1 MKRVRPVLNSSQMKA
16 ADNRTSEY
24 YGIKPE
30 ILMEKAAL
38 KIIDYISHRF
48 GQQVSVL
55 LIAGPGNNGADA
67 VAAFRLL
74 MQNGYNADLFIV
86 PSDKYSPLM
95 EMQTAIVRRYN
106 YRINNILPEKEYDII
121 VDGLFGIG
129 INRPVNE
136 PYTEIIQYINDADAT
151 VISVDVPS
159 GLNADTGAVMGSA
172 VRADITITFNYLK
185 SGMLTSNGVL
195 YSGKIL
201 VKDIGITEES
211 LCEKPDIFFLE
222 RCDVALPKRE
232 RNVNKGSCGKLV
244 IIAGNDKIC
253 GAMSLSAMA
262 AMRIGAGMVKVITHV
277 NNKATLETLLP
288 DVLAYYYDSHDTIDK
303 EELIKECAWA
313 DAILIGPGIG
323 KDTYAANL
331 LKTVINDMSLPLI
344 VDADGINVL
353 AENDNLLNAL
363 KEKQDRDVI
372 LTPHLK
378 EFERISG
385 VKIAKI
391 KEDIYT
397 QVKKFL
403 KEYPFTMVI
412 KDAVT
417 LIADRKEI
425 WINSTGN
432 QALAKAGTGDVL
444 AGMIAGLAVQEIKKT
459 AGNKKSY
466 ENVGMINA
474 AKCGVYLHG
483 YMADK
488 LVEESLDNYYSLMA
502 SDLCEA
508 MKRILGEF

>member
-1 MKRVRPVLNSSQMKA
+1 
-16 ADNRTSEY
+16 
-24 YGIKPE
+24 
-30 ILMEKAAL
+30 
-38 KIIDYISHRF
+38 
-48 GQQVSVL
+48 
-55 LIAGPGNNGADA
+55 
-67 VAAFRLL
+67 
-74 MQNGYNADLFIV
+74 
-86 PSDKYSPLM
+86 
-95 EMQTAIVRRYN
+95 
-106 YRINNILPEKEYDII
+106 
-121 VDGLFGIG
+121 
-129 INRPVNE
+129 
-136 PYTEIIQYINDADAT
+136 
-151 VISVDVPS
+151 
-159 GLNADTGAVMGSA
+159 
-172 VRADITITFNYLK
+172 
-185 SGMLTSNGVL
+185 
-195 YSGKIL
+195 
-201 VKDIGITEES
+201 
-211 LCEKPDIFFLE
+211 
-222 RCDVALPKRE
+222 
-232 RNVNKGSCGKLV
+232 
-244 IIAGNDKIC
+244 
-253 GAMSLSAMA
+253 
-262 AMRIGAGMVKVITHV
+262 
-277 NNKATLETLLP
+277 
-288 DVLAYYYDSHDTIDK
+288 
-303 EELIKECAWA
+303 
-313 DAILIGPGIG
+313 
-323 KDTYAANL
+323 L

-344 VDADGINVL
+344 VDADGINIL

-459 AGNKKSY
+459 AGNNKTY